1 MRKMTKFEITPRL
14 VLITL
19 IITGIVIGVFVM
31 SITNFLLEKDR
42 EQIIQQKQKRI
53 SLIADFLTQTF
64 TDRLYK
70 VSQIAKSP
78 AFERFSFA
86 DQISPESF
94 GIPEEL
100 ELEKRKNLKSLLYYN
115 PNFST
120 LGLFLPNGD
129 IYLAEPYSSQQNLD
143 VRNFSFRDWYKGVTT
158 SMKPY
163 ISESYKTQYTNETTL
178 AMAAPIME
186 QNNLVGIVHATLN
199 LDEIKDILHNLSLGD
214 ETKIFIIDHSD
225 NIALTSSQKSNF
237 DSMDI
242 PFNDLIQNFDEHDYL
257 ITQING
263 QNVLVLRS
271 VVHTGQNQWHVFFLQ
286 PYDIAFD
293 TTVATQ
299 NLSIIILIVIFL
311 LLAVTGIT
319 IFYFMKKNLSITKS
333 LQETNDDLK
342 NFISA
347 LDESSIVAITDREGT
362 ITYVNDKFCEISKY
376 PKEELIG
383 QNHRL
388 LKSGYHPSEFY
399 VGIWKQIT
407 KGRVWRGD
415 IKNKAKDGSYYWVRT
430 TIVPFLGSDGKPE
443 QYIAVRID
451 ITNQKTLEEN
461 LKNALY
467 EIKEADRLKEEFSTM
482 VSHELKTPLT
492 PIKGYCEMLMEPDIL
507 GQLNQEQKD
516 AIKEIERNT
525 IRLDRLIADILDAQK
540 LDMEKMIFNKESF
553 DVKQFLAELKTD
565 LSSLFS
571 DKQIQI
577 VVNSSVDGSIISDKQ
592 RLRQVIDNLVKNS
605 VDFVPQNTGVIE
617 IQTIHENNT
626 IVFSVKDNGIGIP
639 KNAQQNIFKKFYQVD
654 TSHTRKHGGTGL
666 GLVVCKG
673 IVEGL
678 GGKIWFES
686 QEGIG
691 TTFYF
696 SIPTK

>member
-1 MRKMTKFEITPRL
+1 
-14 VLITL
+14 
-19 IITGIVIGVFVM
+19 
-31 SITNFLLEKDR
+31 
-42 EQIIQQKQKRI
+42 
-53 SLIADFLTQTF
+53 
-64 TDRLYK
+64 
-70 VSQIAKSP
+70 
-78 AFERFSFA
+78 
-86 DQISPESF
+86 
-94 GIPEEL
+94 
-100 ELEKRKNLKSLLYYN
+100 
-115 PNFST
+115 
-120 LGLFLPNGD
+120 LFLPNGD
-129 IYLAEPYSSQQNLD
+129 VYLAEPYSSQQNLE
-143 VRNFSFRDWYKGVTT
+143 VRNFSFRDWYNGVTT

-163 ISESYKTQYTNETTL
+163 ISESYKTQYTNEMTL

-199 LDEIKDILHNLSLGD
+199 LDDIKNTLHNMSLGN
-214 ETKIFIIDHSD
+214 ETKIFIIDHNG
-225 NIALTSSQKSNF
+225 NIVFTSSQKSTF

-242 PFNDLIQNFDEHDYL
+242 SFNDLIKNFDGHDYL

-271 VVHTGQNQWHVFFLQ
+271 AIPAGQNQWHVFFLQ
-286 PYDIAFD
+286 PYDLAFD
-293 TTVATQ
+293 TTIATQ
-299 NLSIIILIVIFL
+299 KLSITVLIVVFL

-319 IFYFMKKNLSITKS
+319 IFYFIKKNLSVQKS
-333 LQETNDDLK
+333 LQEANDDLK

-347 LDESSIVAITDREGT
+347 LDESSIVAITDSEGT
-362 ITYVNDKFCEISKY
+362 ITYVNNKFCEISKY
-376 PKEELIG
+376 SKEELIG

-388 LKSGYHPSEFY
+388 LKSGHHPPEFY
-399 VGIWKQIT
+399 AGIWKQIT
-407 KGRVWRGD
+407 KGHVWKGD

-443 QYIAVRID
+443 QYIAVRTD
-451 ITNQKTLEEN
+451 ITNQKILEEN
-461 LKNALY
+461 LKNTLY

-540 LDMEKMIFNKESF
+540 LDMGKMIFNKESF

-565 LSSLFS
+565 MSSLFS

-577 VVNSSVDGSIISDKQ
+577 VINSNVDGSIISDKQ
-592 RLRQVIDNLVKNS
+592 RLRQVIDNLIKNA
-605 VDFVPQNTGVIE
+605 VDFVPRNTGVIE
-617 IQTIHENNT
+617 IQIIHENNN

-639 KNAQQNIFKKFYQVD
+639 KNAQQNIFRKFYQVD

-673 IVEGL
+673 IVEQL

-686 QEGIG
+686 EEGTG

-696 SIPTK
+696 SIPAK